1 MINKTFTILIL
12 SFKICDIGFSV
23 LFLTR
28 EAKKQEA
35 SYLKQDLR
43 DRGGIQICVEQLINF
58 EEKKRQKQ
66 SEVRYRNPRK

>member
-1 MINKTFTILIL
+1 MINKTFTILIV

-43 DRGGIQICVEQLINF
+43 DRGGIRICVEQLTNF
-58 EEKKRQKQ
+58 EEKKRQKA
-66 SEVRYRNPRK
+66 K